1 MIKLQNA
8 VVLNSKLYS
17 DLFGQ
22 GGDELIAVYS
32 LLRFHK
38 RGKIKYKNEGKLTG
52 YKLLHNKTKL
62 SLTTLKKYVPQL
74 IELNLCRFDK
84 HNQLFIIGTNKINKL
99 YTTKRPKLVPIE
111 IGTYKQ
117 TKLFSFR
124 VRILRMEQNQKNR
137 IDRRDA
143 LNKII
148 GKREN
153 KRFLS
158 KSEFAMF
165 KAMRDIDW
173 DYYNSGNFEANTVLS
188 NQGYSKLKGRNS
200 GAYWKKELVSAGI
213 IKTKRNIR
221 IFGTK
226 RISKETKREYISGK
240 ISEKWMYL
248 VYEDVEVTSKCCDIL
263 KKAPVAKFEKET
275 GLNPII
281 GVMASESSLRKQQY
295 NKTGTCNVYGK
306 RNICKPLSIFTEEDV
321 WAIIDKFKIEICPIY
336 YDMVIDGEIVK
347 GEERTGCA
355 YCAFGVQYEDPE
367 NTKFHRLSKRE
378 PNRYRSF
385 MDKLGYRRALAFLGL
400 KLPE

>member
-1 MIKLQNA
+1 MTKLQNA

-17 DLFGQ
+17 DLFDQ

-38 RGKIKYKNEGKLTG
+38 RGKTKYQNEGKLTG

-62 SLTTLKKYVPQL
+62 SLTTLKRYVPQL

-84 HNQLFIIGTNKINKL
+84 HNQLFITGTNKINKL
-99 YTTKRPKLVPIE
+99 YKTKRPKLVPIE

-143 LNKII
+143 LNNII

-153 KRFLS
+153 NRFLS

-165 KAMRDIDW
+165 KAMKDTDW

-188 NQGYSKLKGRNS
+188 NQGYSKLKGRSS

-213 IKTKRNIR
+213 IKTKRNIKFIR
-221 IFGTK
+221 KCTK
-226 RISKETKREYISGK
+226 AEYNKIKLSDRSFSHYKGKLYKEFASRFTTTEFYTK
-240 ISEKWMYL
+240 
-248 VYEDVEVTSKCCDIL
+248 
-263 KKAPVAKFEKET
+263 EKEIT
-275 GLNPII
+275 QPEEK
-281 GVMASESSLRKQQY
+281 M
-295 NKTGTCNVYGK
+295 
-306 RNICKPLSIFTEEDV
+306 KPLVHLSFD
-321 WAIIDKFKIEICPIY
+321 F
-336 YDMVIDGEIVK
+336 
-347 GEERTGCA
+347 
-355 YCAFGVQYEDPE
+355 CAF
-367 NTKFHRLSKRE
+367 
-378 PNRYRSF
+378 
-385 MDKLGYRRALAFLGL
+385 LANQ
-400 KLPE
+400 